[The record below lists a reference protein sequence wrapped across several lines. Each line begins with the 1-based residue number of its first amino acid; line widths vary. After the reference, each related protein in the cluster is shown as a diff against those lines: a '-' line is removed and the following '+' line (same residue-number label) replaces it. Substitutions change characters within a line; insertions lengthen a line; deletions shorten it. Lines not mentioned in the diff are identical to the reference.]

1 MLKWIVVAA
10 LTFAAVLLFMGATAS
25 PEEQAQELTEI
36 NLKQLLKDPDSMK
49 IKSSFIVK
57 KPADKK
63 GDFDISVYDVVDGK
77 NGFGGYTGGIPFV
90 GKSAVFNGET
100 HFISI
105 NIEDP
110 TDKKNA
116 TQLKKL
122 SAFEEIFWNKY
133 CVDATHQKL
142 QFKE

>member
-57 KPADKK
+57 NPADKN
-63 GDFDISVYDVVDGK
+63 GNFDYFKIGYDAE
-77 NGFGGYTGGIPFV
+77 II
-90 GKSAVFNGET
+90 GEIKQ
-100 HFISI
+100 FI
-105 NIEDP
+105 EM
-110 TDKKNA
+110 
-116 TQLKKL
+116 Q
-122 SAFEEIFWNKY
+122 
-133 CVDATHQKL
+133 
-142 QFKE
+142 

>member
-63 GDFDISVYDVVDGK
+63 GDFDISVCGIVDGK

-90 GKSAVFNGET
+90 SNSAVFDGET

-122 SAFEEIFWNKY
+122 SAFENIFWNGY
-133 CVDATHQKL
+133 CTDATHPKL